1 VIRKRNPGFTVRDS
15 GLQKS
20 LLNEQFNLGRYED
33 LVLRY
38 GLSSVWDELLDI
50 LTKHGIDFFEKNYV
64 DFYDIG
70 RLYEIGL
77 AVENKYSKK
86 EAGKYYTP
94 KDVSQLMADL
104 LIENER
110 LDAIADVGCGCG
122 NLVIEVLQKVK
133 DRSAEE
139 FGKLA
144 NNIYLYDLDKTAI
157 NICKTR
163 ISVLFSID
171 DKNIHA
177 CCGDYLNG
185 KVKMP
190 SDCFVI
196 SNPPYSQIK
205 DVDKS
210 WGYKVAIKESKDLYV
225 GFIEKMIRTS
235 EKAVIVSPQSYIVG
249 TKFKKIRELL
259 YQLGSGEI
267 YSFDNVPGTLFNG
280 RKQGV
285 FNTNTANGVRASILV
300 FNKTTNKGYR
310 LTHLIRFR
318 TDEREKVIKI
328 GYVKKQLGSR
338 IQDLKKP
345 LKCFRELESFV
356 GTITGNKTIKDLL
369 SIKENKYCINVNSSA
384 RYFIVGSAKK
394 LNRNGSFELYA
405 KDEESF
411 YLLYALLN
419 SSYAYLWWRM
429 LDGGILI
436 PKSLLIEI
444 PLPSIFNFDNSIV
457 QYCKK
462 LINDENKH
470 LVYKKNAG
478 AMQESIKFP
487 VESRN
492 KLNQLMFGDIP
503 FELIHS
509 NKEFF

>member
-1 VIRKRNPGFTVRDS
+1 MCLGNGTGFIVKDS
-15 GLQKS
+15 GLQKT
-20 LLNEQFNLGRYED
+20 LLSEQFSLGQYED
-33 LVLRY
+33 LVLKY
-38 GLSSVWDELLDI
+38 GLSFVWEVLLEI
-50 LTKHGIDFFEKNYV
+50 LVKYGIDFFEKTYV
-64 DFYDIG
+64 DFYDMG

-104 LIENER
+104 LIENEH
-110 LDAIADVGCGCG
+110 LHTIADVGCGCG
-122 NLVIEVLQKVK
+122 NLIIEVLQKIK

-139 FGKLA
+139 FKQLING
-144 NNIYLYDLDKTAI
+144 IYLYDLDKTAI
-157 NICKTR
+157 KICKTR
-163 ISVLFSID
+163 ISVLFSINEG
-171 DKNIHA
+171 KIHE
-177 CCGDYLNG
+177 CCDDYLNS

-190 SDCFVI
+190 EDCFVI

-205 DVDKS
+205 DVNKC
-210 WGYKVAIKESKDLYV
+210 WGLKNAIKESKDLYV

-235 EKAVIVSPQSYIVG
+235 KKAVIVSPQSYIVG
-249 TKFKKIRELL
+249 TKFKIMREIL
-259 YQLGSGEI
+259 YELGSGEI

-300 FNKTTNKGYR
+300 FNKTVEKGYR

-318 TDEREKVIKI
+318 TDEREKVINI
-328 GYVKKQLGSR
+328 DYVKKQLGNR
-338 IQDLKKP
+338 IQDLKRP
-345 LKCFRELESFV
+345 LKCFRELEEFV
-356 GTITGNKTIKDLL
+356 GNITGNKTIKDLL
-369 SIKENKYCINVNSSA
+369 SIKENKYCIYVNSSA

-394 LNRNGSFELYA
+394 LNRSGSFELYA
-405 KDEESF
+405 KNEESF

-444 PLPSIFNFDNSIV
+444 PLPTVLNNDNSII

-462 LINDENKH
+462 LIKDESKH

-487 VESRN
+487 TESRN
-492 KLNQLMFGDIP
+492 KLNQLMFGDVP